1 MTMKK
6 ISPTKSWKNVTT
18 CQSSQKTISTTNS
31 LPVICLCV
39 ITGLM
44 TGLCSE
50 QHNNQ
55 SEQDVK
61 ALPAKKTKAMKR
73 KSIYTILWRA
83 VLLCLMLWFISIA
96 GTGTVIAVYIV
107 FRAVCFLL

>member
-1 MTMKK
+1 MKG
-6 ISPTKSWKNVTT
+6 
-18 CQSSQKTISTTNS
+18 
-31 LPVICLCV
+31 LPVTFLCA

-55 SEQDVK
+55 SERGVK
-61 ALPAKKTKAMKR
+61 ALPSKKTKAMKR

-83 VLLCLMLWFISIA
+83 VLLCLMLWFISIV

-107 FRAVCFLL
+107 FRAVCFLLRVCLSAFYALAVTLLLPLSIV